1 MTEKNLTS
9 IKALSEMELNEAI
22 RIISMELCKT
32 SLDDSD
38 DKESFNEIFIHQL
51 KSALSR
57 AYLVGELNGIKQ
69 TKKLDKTKSLYRCY
83 AIYKYG
89 VRKFFSEHYY
99 TPKEIDSSKIEI
111 VESCFEFSHL
121 LNYAKRE
128 RAKEVEIT
136 KMDMESGKEE
146 RYFSYCS
153 SY

>member
-22 RIISMELCKT
+22 RIIGLELCLT
-32 SLDDSD
+32 SLDDNNI
-38 DKESFNEIFIHQL
+38 ESVNEIFYHQL

-83 AIYKYG
+83 AIYKNG

-146 RYFSYCS
+146 RYFSYCF